1 MANQSFNITTFNITN
16 STQTKHPPDL
26 TVTLISSTFLIIIII
41 MALVGNSLV
50 LYAFKVFRKLRNV
63 TNFFIVSL
71 ATADILVALGSMP
84 LWAAYIIGGEPV
96 IKHVWVNQLWHFIDI
111 LCGAASIIHL
121 CFISMERCIC
131 ISAPLKHREIV
142 TTGKAIISI
151 ACIWIFAALV
161 AGIKIIFWGHPPPM
175 YELTVTI
182 TCFIVPLVVMVICY
196 VKMYQAARHQIKKMI
211 FTVEG
216 KPKRFLL
223 SRELKAAKTVAVVI
237 GAFIV
242 CWCPFF
248 VLNLVYALCIECRP
262 LPGESILVTK
272 WMHYV
277 NSVLNPIIYACMNKD
292 FRRAFKK
299 ILMYV
304 CACVMCKDYQ
314 DVLFEQRSFYSERNS
329 LRNNSCRSGTRM
341 DEMGSSLRS
350 QADSFVMHSN
360 YSTIEKPSPRHV

>member
-1 MANQSFNITTFNITN
+1 
-16 STQTKHPPDL
+16 
-26 TVTLISSTFLIIIII
+26 
-41 MALVGNSLV
+41 MALLGNTLV

-63 TNFFIVSL
+63 TNYFIVSL

-84 LWAAYIIGGEPV
+84 VWAAYLIKGPIV
-96 IKHVWVNQLWHFIDI
+96 IHEIWVQQAWHFIDV

-121 CFISMERCIC
+121 CFISLERCIC

-142 TTGKAIISI
+142 TTGKAVVSI
-151 ACIWIFAALV
+151 ACIWIFAAAV
-161 AGIKIIFWGHPPPM
+161 AGIKIIFWDHPPPM
-175 YELTVTI
+175 YELTVTV

-196 VKMYQAARHQIKKMI
+196 VKIYQAARYQIKKMI

-223 SRELKAAKTVAVVI
+223 SRELKAAKTVGVVI

-248 VLNLVYALCIECRP
+248 VLNLVYGLCIKCRP
-262 LPGESILVTK
+262 IPNAAILVAK

-292 FRRAFKK
+292 FRSAFKK
-299 ILMYV
+299 ILVYI
-304 CACVMCKDYQ
+304 CAFVMRKDYH
-314 DVLFEQRSFYSERNS
+314 DVLSEQRSVYSERS
-329 LRNNSCRSGTRM
+329 SFRNNSCRSGARM
-341 DEMGSSLRS
+341 DERNSSLRS
-350 QADSFVMHSN
+350 AADSYVMHSN
-360 YSTIEKPSPRHV
+360 YNSMERPRHV